1 MCFYNCVYARWVLC
15 EVGVGAVEVD
25 LADSGGIPDVLGDA
39 VLVDVVALSVP
50 VLVAR
55 LGLVGGEGNERERVV
70 VVVEA
75 DELLARSVVSR
86 VPAPL
91 HLEAVDPRRGRRGVV
106 GAGRTVVTGVLVA
119 VIFSV
124 GEVGAGSQSTVGHV
138 GAGSK
143 ASGRIVALLKDE
155 LVRSAGLCF
164 PLGVDGARVGVGCG
178 GLVVEEDLADLLRGA
193 LDGRGQS
200 NGARDVIEV
209 EVSLGDGLRLVGAVA
224 NNEIGVGTS
233 LAPEV
238 VGRVAGVV
246 DIAVRL
252 AVEVELGEVGDV
264 VLGPS
269 EALGGIG
276 VVGVELAVLEGE
288 GGAGL
293 VENAGGKTLRLVVSV
308 DDVSD
313 GVDGVALG
321 VLVVSLAD
329 TGPKLL
335 GLAADDELAI
345 IAEAQRRTIDGDGAV
360 MPRIDL
366 AGSGALQRSCLDSRG
381 GEQSREED
389 SPGESHFGLCVWES
403 ESEFM
408 RVGERV

>member
-1 MCFYNCVYARWVLC
+1 M
-15 EVGVGAVEVD
+15 
-25 LADSGGIPDVLGDA
+25 
-39 VLVDVVALSVP
+39 
-50 VLVAR
+50 
-55 LGLVGGEGNERERVV
+55 
-70 VVVEA
+70 
-75 DELLARSVVSR
+75 
-86 VPAPL
+86 
-91 HLEAVDPRRGRRGVV
+91 
-106 GAGRTVVTGVLVA
+106 
-119 VIFSV
+119 
-124 GEVGAGSQSTVGHV
+124 
-138 GAGSK
+138 
-143 ASGRIVALLKDE
+143 
-155 LVRSAGLCF
+155 
-164 PLGVDGARVGVGCG
+164 
-178 GLVVEEDLADLLRGA
+178 
-193 LDGRGQS
+193 
-200 NGARDVIEV
+200 
-209 EVSLGDGLRLVGAVA
+209 
-224 NNEIGVGTS
+224 
-233 LAPEV
+233 
-238 VGRVAGVV
+238 AGVV

-293 VENAGGKTLRLVVSV
+293 VENAGGETLRLVVSV

-329 TGPKLL
+329 TGPELL

-389 SPGESHFGLCVWES
+389 SLGKAILVYACGRASLNLCVWES
-403 ESEFM
+403 ESECEKDWGVDRLLM
-408 RVGERV
+408 RMNGLTAESRLLYTF